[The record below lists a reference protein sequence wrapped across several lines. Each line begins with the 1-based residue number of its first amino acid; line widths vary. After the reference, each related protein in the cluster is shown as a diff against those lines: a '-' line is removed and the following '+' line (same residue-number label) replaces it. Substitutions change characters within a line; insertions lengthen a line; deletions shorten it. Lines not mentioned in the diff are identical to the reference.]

1 MESCFP
7 KAVEKLNCHKHGD
20 VSNHFDESDVRPPIE
35 MSDSEIYIYVI
46 YIYIYIQMTVVKRLK
61 SL

>member
-46 YIYIYIQMTVVKRLK
+46 YIYIYIYK
-61 SL
+61 